1 MIVLD
6 THAWLWWAAD
16 RAKLSSRARQRITRE
31 REAAISAISAWE
43 ITMLVRKGRLEL
55 RGDTR
60 TALATLLGIPNL
72 RVVPVSADIAA
83 EAGLLEGFHG
93 DPGDR
98 LIVATALS
106 LRAALVTKDAQIRAA
121 KVVDVVW

>member
-1 MIVLD
+1 MILLD

-16 RAKLSSRARQRITRE
+16 RPKLSRAARQRLARE
-31 REAAISAISAWE
+31 REVAISAISAWE
-43 ITMLVRKGRLEL
+43 AAMLVRKGRLHF

-60 TALATLLGIPNL
+60 TAIATLLGVPHL
-72 RVVPVSADIAA
+72 RVVPVSADVAT
-83 EAGLLEGFHG
+83 EAGLLDGFHG

-106 LRAALVTKDAQIRAA
+106 LRVPLVTKDDGIRSSRL
-121 KVVDVVW
+121 VDVVW